1 MKRSIKY
8 AAVAIVC
15 SLVSCFLE
23 EFVGAMCMLG
33 WLVAP
38 IFGILAIVNCFTKD
52 QSKIL
57 EYSIVWIGLYV
68 VMGGIIMVFY
78 NMWVISKM

>member
-38 IFGILAIVNCFTKD
+38 IFGILAIVNCLEMSRKV
-52 QSKIL
+52 QSLNPK
-57 EYSIVWIGLYV
+57 
-68 VMGGIIMVFY
+68 
-78 NMWVISKM
+78 N